1 MEFYENLYVFIATFF
16 AVSISVSWMINRLL
30 LSFAANLGIR
40 NKNNVVIRWSNV
52 SKPSLGG
59 ISFFI
64 SFFAC
69 VLVYSVIYGES
80 DIYHNLRFLGFLGG
94 SFMAFLMGLADD
106 AYDTN
111 PMIKLFTQIACGV
124 LMISTGTYIDIFQLD
139 FLNYAITIV
148 WVIGIMNSI
157 NMLDNM
163 DGITSVTSIQIL
175 LSVLLIILFFDWNYP
190 INIAVLISVIG
201 ALIGFLPYNLNPSKM
216 FMGDTG
222 SQFLGFILAY
232 VSIDQGWNLIGRVAT
247 PEKYELL
254 GMLYSFA
261 LILIIFAP
269 SIVDTTFVTINRI
282 RKGQSP
288 MVGGKDHTT
297 HHLSY
302 KGLSDKQI
310 GYRFMLYNLIS
321 LILALVAV
329 FLKVKHDSYLGILFI
344 LYPIILILYF
354 YRIKQQVEVERNE
367 KI

>member
-1 MEFYENLYVFIATFF
+1 MHFFENQYVYAALFF
-16 AVSISVSWMINRLL
+16 LVSFASSLVINRLL

-64 SFFAC
+64 SFILC
-69 VLVYSVIYGES
+69 VLLYSILYGES
-80 DIYHNLRFLGFLGG
+80 DIYHNMRFLGFLGG
-94 SFMAFLMGLADD
+94 SFLAFIMGLADD
-106 AYDTN
+106 AYDTK
-111 PMIKLFTQIACGV
+111 PLVKLFTQILCGV
-124 LMISTGTYIDIFQLD
+124 LMISTGTFIDLFTVDWI
-139 FLNYAITIV
+139 NYAITII

-163 DGITSVTSIQIL
+163 DGITSLTSLQIFV
-175 LSVLLIILFFDWNYP
+175 SILLIIYFFDWNYP
-190 INIAVLISVIG
+190 INIAVLISLIG
-201 ALIGFLPYNLNPSKM
+201 ALVGFLPFNLNPSKM

-222 SQFLGFILAY
+222 SQFLGFVLSY
-232 VSIDQGWNLIGRVAT
+232 VAIDQGWNLAGRIA
-247 PEKYELL
+247 PGEKHELISL
-254 GMLYSFA
+254 VYSIA
-261 LILIIFAP
+261 LVLILFAP

-302 KGLSDKQI
+302 LGLSDKQI
-310 GYRFMLYNLIS
+310 GYRFMFYNFLS
-321 LILALVAV
+321 LIFILLAMFIRVEY
-329 FLKVKHDSYLGILFI
+329 DSYLGILFV
-344 LYPIILILYF
+344 LYPIVLILYF
-354 YRIKQQVEVERNE
+354 YKVKHQVEVDKNE